1 MQCPL
6 CKVQELKPAL
16 IEEQLPALGCP
27 QCKGSLVSLLYYRHW
42 AETYRSEA
50 NEPPHIDTA
59 AVQASD
65 TSAALHC
72 PKCTR
77 FMTKFKVAGSVAN
90 RLDVCPACHEAWLDC
105 GEWELLEALQLSHR
119 VPSILT
125 DKWQRQIRHELTEE
139 TRRNVL
145 KRSLG
150 DEAAERVEA
159 FREWLTTQ
167 AKKPEILTYLYRD

>member
-1 MQCPL
+1 MQCPK
-6 CKVQELKPAL
+6 CNIELKPAL

-42 AETYRSEA
+42 AETYRPESTA
-50 NEPPHIDTA
+50 PTIDIA

-65 TSAALHC
+65 STVALHC
-72 PKCTR
+72 PKCSR

-90 RLDVCPACHEAWLDC
+90 RLDVCSACHEAWLDS
-105 GEWELLEALQLSHR
+105 GEWELLEALHLSHR

-125 DKWQRQIRHELTEE
+125 DQWQRQLRHELTEE
-139 TRRNVL
+139 TRRNLL

-150 DEAAERVEA
+150 EESAARVEA
-159 FREWLTTQ
+159 FREWLSTQ
-167 AKKPEILTYLYRD
+167 SKKPEILTYLYRD